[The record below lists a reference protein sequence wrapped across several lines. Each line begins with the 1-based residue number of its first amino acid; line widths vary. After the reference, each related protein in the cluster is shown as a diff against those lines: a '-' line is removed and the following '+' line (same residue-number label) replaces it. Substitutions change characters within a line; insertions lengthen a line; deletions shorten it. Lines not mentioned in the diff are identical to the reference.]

1 MTRTVVFVC
10 EHGAFRSRIAAAY
23 FNVAAAPGWRALSA
37 GREPQAEASPR
48 LGPLLA
54 GTGAAEHLET
64 AAAPGVEAVRADR
77 LIAIDCAVE
86 GAERWVTSAQSDHA
100 LRDEIAGRVEGL
112 VREIAAHARRTRE
125 SESSR

>member
-23 FNVAAAPGWRALSA
+23 FNAAAAPGWGALSA
-37 GREPQAEASPR
+37 VREPQAEASPR

-54 GTGAAEHLET
+54 GRGAAQHLET
-64 AAAPGVEAVRADR
+64 APPSHLEAVHADR
-77 LIAIDCAVE
+77 LIAIDCAVR
-86 GAERWVTSAQSDHA
+86 GRRTLVTNSQSDQA
-100 LRDEIAGRVEGL
+100 LCDEIAGRVEGL
-112 VREIAAHARRTRE
+112 VREIAADARRTRE

>member
-23 FNVAAAPGWRALSA
+23 FNAAAVPGWGALSA

-54 GTGAAEHLET
+54 GSGAAEHLET
-64 AAAPGVEAVRADR
+64 APPTGLEAVRADR

-86 GAERWVTSAQSDHA
+86 GAERWVTSAQSDHE
-100 LRDEIAGRVEGL
+100 LCDEIAGRIDGL
-112 VREIAAHARRTRE
+112 RREITADGRQNGE